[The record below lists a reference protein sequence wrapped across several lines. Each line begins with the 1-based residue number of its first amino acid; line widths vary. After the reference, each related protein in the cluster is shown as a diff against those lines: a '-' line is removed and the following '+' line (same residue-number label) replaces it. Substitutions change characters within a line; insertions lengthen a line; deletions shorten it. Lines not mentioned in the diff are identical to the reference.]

1 MQSFIKYPNEEYI
14 SSHPTGAVFAIEK
27 TLQVK
32 IDNKYLMVLGTGEK
46 NEFTK
51 YCKAYPVR
59 ELKANI

>member
-1 MQSFIKYPNEEYI
+1 MQTSIKYPNEEHI
-14 SSHPTGAVFAIEK
+14 SSHPIGAVFAIDK

-32 IDNKYLMVLGTGEK
+32 IDDKYLMVLGTGEK

-51 YCKAYPVR
+51 YCRAYPVR